1 MVLAPATDGLVK
13 GDRARIRVRLRPGAR
28 SFQAWLGTTDI
39 TRRFR
44 RRGTQRVAAIRAP
57 VGINHLF
64 VRVRG
69 RRGVRD
75 FDHVRFIRAR
85 RMPSL
90 LARRGTGRVVGLGN
104 VRITFSVARRTATVR
119 ASLNGR
125 RLRGLGGHGSRRR
138 SYVLDADDGLRFGRN
153 RLRFV
158 AIHDSGR
165 FDVVRRTLTIP
176 RSAPIPSAGRARRVP
191 TRRVVRL
198 DGRRSRSVRP
208 GGSLGFRWRIVAAPK
223 GSKARLRR
231 ATSARPALR
240 PDRVGTYRVRL
251 SVRDRPRGAAADTIT
266 LRATPP
272 IPPLGVPIDTAAGP
286 IGEGVHLGAPLNTRY
301 VAPNRNEPVQMVALD
316 RTDLSRVANNSYT
329 GDAAGTAQLVSDV
342 AALSS
347 SDLVIITTPASSQSR
362 AITDPQAQAN
372 VNQAVAA
379 IGGAALPAAV
389 LGNATCLGY
398 TPQFCTNFS
407 VIGVPGQDAG
417 TADQNAGLTQVA
429 GRNVGAPGSLVGYLQ
444 ADQRSR
450 YHYVNGDFAAFD
462 TSTAAST
469 GARNVMAIN
478 GQTITS
484 DLLPIGQAGFH
495 LVTMESDTLDPQ
507 LNVTYAVSGTGL
519 SDTDAASGLSAI
531 DGLLAQ
537 AANDPTQ
544 LVFLQSIGSVQ
555 RNDAGQAATLAWN
568 AVATDLSGLGSH
580 AFYFNA
586 LNGQG
591 DSGTF
596 AFVGPGDAPSFLSP
610 WAKTATTLAT
620 GTPGHLVGVL
630 ARNTQSQYY
639 PKFAALE
646 PSLDFSLP
654 FVAYQQTQA
663 WPYRDAEHL
672 PALTCIAQALG
683 LPPAPI
689 ESNYLNENFTFSSVQ
704 SSLSLLSFQNVQT
717 AANPACENP
726 TFDQQEF
733 NDAQG
738 QVAQELRAGAGVSAA
753 DRKPAVAARQVG
765 GRGERERAGNRAGHP
780 EHGRQLERQCV
791 RRHRPGDRRPHVR
804 RLGHRARGRGGTRR
818 GRLDLRSR
826 QRRTGRRERRP
837 AAGHG

>member
-1 MVLAPATDGLVK
+1 M
-13 GDRARIRVRLRPGAR
+13 RL
-28 SFQAWLGTTDI
+28 T
-39 TRRFR
+39 
-44 RRGTQRVAAIRAP
+44 
-57 VGINHLF
+57 
-64 VRVRG
+64 
-69 RRGVRD
+69 
-75 FDHVRFIRAR
+75 
-85 RMPSL
+85 
-90 LARRGTGRVVGLGN
+90 
-104 VRITFSVARRTATVR
+104 
-119 ASLNGR
+119 
-125 RLRGLGGHGSRRR
+125 
-138 SYVLDADDGLRFGRN
+138 
-153 RLRFV
+153 
-158 AIHDSGR
+158 
-165 FDVVRRTLTIP
+165 
-176 RSAPIPSAGRARRVP
+176 
-191 TRRVVRL
+191 
-198 DGRRSRSVRP
+198 
-208 GGSLGFRWRIVAAPK
+208 
-223 GSKARLRR
+223 
-231 ATSARPALR
+231 
-240 PDRVGTYRVRL
+240 
-251 SVRDRPRGAAADTIT
+251 VRDRPAGAAADTIT

-272 IPPLGVPIDTAAGP
+272 IPPIGVPIDTAAGP

-316 RTDLSRVANNSYT
+316 RTDLARVANNSYT

-389 LGNATCLGY
+389 LGNATCLAY

-417 TADQNAGLTQVA
+417 TAYENAGLTQVA

-444 ADQRSR
+444 ADQRGR

-462 TSTAAST
+462 TSTAGST

-495 LVTMESDTLDPQ
+495 LVTMESDTLDLQ
-507 LNVTYAVSGTGL
+507 LNVTYAVSGTDL

-591 DSGTF
+591 DGGTF

-654 FVAYQQTQA
+654 FVAYQPTQA
-663 WPYRDAEHL
+663 WPYRDAAHL

-683 LPPAPI
+683 LPPSADREQLPQPELHLRELPVLDLGLTSRSRTSRPPPTRPARTRPSI
-689 ESNYLNENFTFSSVQ
+689 E
-704 SSLSLLSFQNVQT
+704 
-717 AANPACENP
+717 
-726 TFDQQEF
+726 QEF

-738 QVAQELRAGAGVSAA
+738 QITQELRAGAGVSKLIENLQSPLGTSADAA
-753 DRKPAVAARQVG
+753 NANVLEIAQAIQSTVGNSNANASGDTAQVIDDLMYVASAIVPEGGAALGAGASIYGLVNAALDDASGGPLLDTVETNATQLLVDFAEDYEAVWSQTATTGNILLSDWGKLDAAYQRSLTSWSWSAQDTTNGADALTAAAKLFTFEALVPLEYQTYDFGDSGYRQTLPVPPPDGRAYQCPSKSLQFPDQTVPQEFQPFTGGPTPGLSVVTQAGPVTDLWMLGSTNPAFLSNDPDTRTNASSYIPQTLYSAMFSDPVNEDISSPVLPSELRFDLDVYDAPSTLTANG
-765 GRGERERAGNRAGHP
+765 GFSPDVYCNVNG
-780 EHGRQLERQCV
+780 Q
-791 RRHRPGDRRPHVR
+791 RP
-804 RLGHRARGRGGTRR
+804 
-818 GRLDLRSR
+818 S
-826 QRRTGRRERRP
+826 
-837 AAGHG
+837 